1 MENEDDISTEEI
13 LASIRS
19 ILLEKQEAAS
29 KEEIFELTKDM
40 IYKAYRRTDFNK
52 VADEM
57 IKDYAAIFAYEEE
70 KNKQAGRV
78 PEKTDLLKQ

>member
-29 KEEIFELTKDM
+29 KEEIFELTREM
-40 IYKAYRRTDFNK
+40 IYKASARADFNR
-52 VADEM
+52 VADSM
-57 IKDYAAIFAYEEE
+57 IKDYAAVFDYIE
-70 KNKQAGRV
+70 KHTNSGVRV
-78 PEKTDLLKQ
+78 PEKTDL

>member
-40 IYKAYRRTDFNK
+40 IYSLSTYGF
-52 VADEM
+52 
-57 IKDYAAIFAYEEE
+57 
-70 KNKQAGRV
+70 
-78 PEKTDLLKQ
+78 